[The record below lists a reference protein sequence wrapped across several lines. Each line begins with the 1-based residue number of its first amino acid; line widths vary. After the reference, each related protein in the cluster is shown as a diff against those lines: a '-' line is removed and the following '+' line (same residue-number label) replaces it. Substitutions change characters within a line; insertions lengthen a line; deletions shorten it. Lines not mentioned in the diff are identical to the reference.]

1 MTSAVRLPAVA
12 GSFYP
17 ADPDDLARTVDN
29 LLGEASATATARP
42 AGLIVP
48 HAGYQFSGPVAATGY
63 ARLLPWRASYRR
75 VVLLGPSHFVA
86 VSAPTLPE
94 ATALRTPLGD
104 IPVDT
109 SVVAAVRQDRP
120 HAREHSLE
128 VQLPF
133 LQRVLAPGWTALP
146 VLLGAGVPADRVAD
160 CLDAVA
166 GDDVLVIVSSDLS
179 HYHDHATAQRLD
191 RRTAD
196 AIVARDSAAIGDRDA
211 CGAMA
216 IRGALAWVSR
226 HGLAVSPLDLRT
238 SADTA
243 GDPDR
248 VVGYGAFSVA
258 FAFDGR

>member
-1 MTSAVRLPAVA
+1 VGTAPAAGADAVTFAVRLPAVA

-17 ADPDDLARTVDN
+17 ADPDDLARTVDD
-29 LLGEASATATARP
+29 LLAAASGAHTPRP

-63 ARLLPWRASYRR
+63 ARLLPWRASYRK

-86 VSAPTLPE
+86 VSSPTLP
-94 ATALRTPLGD
+94 AADVLRTPLGD
-104 IPVDT
+104 V
-109 SVVAAVRQDRP
+109 SVNATELAVTRQDRP
-120 HAREHSLE
+120 HG
-128 VQLPF
+128 
-133 LQRVLAPGWTALP
+133 PGVA
-146 VLLGAGVPADRVAD
+146 AERVAD
-160 CLDAVA
+160 CLEAVA
-166 GDDVLVIVSSDLS
+166 ADDVLAVVSSDLS

-196 AIVARDSAAIGDRDA
+196 AVVARDGAAIGDRDA

-216 IRGALAWVSR
+216 IRGALAWASR
-226 HGLAVSPLDLRT
+226 HDLSVSLLDLRT

-248 VVGYGAFSVA
+248 VVGYGT
-258 FAFDGR
+258 FAFERG